1 MSNPPGG
8 KKLEL
13 ARKDFVLTAR
23 DGAYDREREVLREI
37 VRNVRNNSNIMESWG
52 SLEFGTTYSL
62 FMPLAN
68 CDLMEYME
76 SRTQPQSF
84 GEKAAFVKCAV
95 DLAGAID
102 FLHEQ
107 LVSPNYE
114 KLSCFHMDLKPQNI
128 LVVIRKS
135 DGVHTWKLSDFNMSR
150 VKGRKNPGLQPNRSP
165 TFYDINKL
173 FKQEKPIVPTSS
185 LGDTTVNRRGT
196 GTYLA
201 PEACIGDSVQ
211 AESDIWSLGCVIS
224 IVFTYMCEGFSGVQ
238 GFSKLR
244 SLKSRDLTDCFFTLS
259 RKRDLPKISDAVL
272 NDGVPRW
279 LKQLRTTQPTDSEK
293 AILED
298 LTRFLEKQ
306 VFVIDPA
313 RRRSTTADQI
323 RAKLVDAFNGY
334 RKIPE
339 PRFEPPTSPRPRSI
353 FGILRSPT
361 KVNSSTVLRPIRL
374 KTNLD
379 PPLITGVLGSDAC
392 PLVCATSRKL
402 KAFQVHHITSEVATD
417 NLVESESVSPLNIT
431 LSWSKHV
438 AASIRYVIAATD
450 SEEFE
455 VR

>member
-1 MSNPPGG
+1 M
-8 KKLEL
+8 LVL

-52 SLEFGTTYSL
+52 SLEYGTTYSL
-62 FMPLAN
+62 FMPLAD
-68 CDLMEYME
+68 CDLMEYMAT
-76 SRTQPQSF
+76 RTQPHSF

-128 LVVIRKS
+128 LVVIR

-150 VKGRKNPGLQPNRSP
+150 VKGRKNPGLLPNRSP

-185 LGDTTVNRRGT
+185 MGESTVNRRGT

-211 AESDIWSLGCVIS
+211 AESDIWSLGCVVS

-238 GFSKLR
+238 TFSKLR
-244 SLKSRDLTDCFFTLS
+244 SSRSRDLTDCFFTLS

-279 LKQLRTTQPTDSEK
+279 LKQLRTTQPTDPEK

-298 LTRFLEKQ
+298 LTRFLEKH

-313 RRRSTTADQI
+313 RRRSTTAEQV
-323 RAKLVDAFNGY
+323 RVKLVDAFNGY

-339 PRFEPPTSPRPRSI
+339 PRLEPTTSPRSRPRSKI
-353 FGILRSPT
+353 FGYFMSPT
-361 KVNSSTVLRPIRL
+361 KVNSSTTSLPIRL
-374 KTNLD
+374 ETKLD
-379 PPLITGVLGSDAC
+379 PPLLTCVLGSEAC

-402 KAFQVHHITSEVATD
+402 KAFEVHHINSEAATD
-417 NLVESESVSPLNIT
+417 NLVESESVSPLNVT

-438 AASIRYVIAATD
+438 AASIRYVLAATD
-450 SEEFE
+450 NEEFE